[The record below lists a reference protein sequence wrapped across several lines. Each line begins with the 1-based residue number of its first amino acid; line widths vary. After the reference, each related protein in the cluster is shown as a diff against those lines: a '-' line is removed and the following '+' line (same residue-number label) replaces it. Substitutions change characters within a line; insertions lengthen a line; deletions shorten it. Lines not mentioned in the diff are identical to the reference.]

1 MMSKEEFQ
9 DVILE
14 ELNRQFP
21 QGYSLSVIDVL
32 KSNDTPYTGITI
44 TKEGSSIGTTMY
56 VEHLYEDYQRG
67 ATPETIAE
75 HCREQYDSQDLETDI
90 PKFDK
95 DFVLS
100 NVYYRMANEDQ
111 NRRRFQDVPTWKA
124 PGVDDIVLYPC
135 VAVTVAGRN
144 GVTIIHESQMES
156 LGITREELHE
166 SAIRNTEARIE
177 IQPLKNVLAGIVPG
191 AEPEQFD
198 SPLLIAMDKDS
209 HAMVGGASPLAAPS
223 AFAQLKEPCYIL
235 PSSVHEL
242 LLIPASSVED
252 EDYLRSMVKDVN
264 MNVMEAEDILSYN
277 IYKVD
282 EGKFQTL
289 SLGMEKDLHAEVG

>member
-1 MMSKEEFQ
+1 MMSKAEFQ

-14 ELNRQFP
+14 ELHRQFP
-21 QGYSLSVIDVL
+21 QGYSLSVQEVL
-32 KSNDTPYTGITI
+32 KSNDTPYTGISI
-44 TKEGSSIGTTMY
+44 TKEGSNIGTTMY
-56 VEHLYEDYQRG
+56 VEHLYEEYQQG
-67 ATPETIAE
+67 VAPEVIAE
-75 HCREQYDSQDLETDI
+75 HCREVYDSQDLETGI
-90 PKFDK
+90 PEFDK

-111 NRRRFQDVPTWKA
+111 NRKRFQDVPTWKA
-124 PGVDDIVLYPC
+124 SGIDDIVLYPC

-144 GVTIIHESQMES
+144 GVTIIKESQVEG

-166 SAIRNTEARIE
+166 SAMRNSEARIE
-177 IQPLKNVLAGIVPG
+177 IKPLKNVLAEMLPG

-209 HAMVGGASPLAAPS
+209 RAGFGGASPFASPS
-223 AFAQLKEPCYIL
+223 AFAQLTEPCYIL

-242 LLIPASSVED
+242 LLIPASTVED
-252 EDYLRSMVKDVN
+252 EGYLRSLVKEVN
-264 MNVMEAEDILSYN
+264 TSVMDAEDILSYN

-289 SLGMEKDLHAEVG
+289 SLGMEKELHAEMA